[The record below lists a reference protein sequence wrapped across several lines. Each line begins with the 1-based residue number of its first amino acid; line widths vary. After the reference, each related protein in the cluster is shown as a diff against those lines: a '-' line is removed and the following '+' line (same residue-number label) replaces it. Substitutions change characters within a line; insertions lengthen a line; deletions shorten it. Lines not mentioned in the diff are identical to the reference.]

1 MPLSFILIDENQTS
15 VSQLVEL
22 SVKSNQIN
30 LVETFDSVKEARKF
44 LQHSAVD
51 FLIIDPNLSNELGFA
66 FIEKEQVNR
75 PIIILSSRTKDA
87 VKAFTIGVFD
97 FILKPLEK
105 ERFQK
110 TIDRLG
116 NQSYFI
122 EKKEIILPTKYIDV
136 RCDLMTERIEHEK
149 IDFIEAMGD
158 YVKIVTN
165 ERKYVV
171 LMTMKKILTLL
182 PADTFF
188 RCHKSFIINLE
199 KVENYSANEIHL
211 TTKSVPLSRFRTKEF
226 KSLILS
232 V

>member
-22 SVKSNQIN
+22 SVKFNQIN

-97 FILKPLEK
+97 FILKPLDK
-105 ERFQK
+105 
-110 TIDRLG
+110 
-116 NQSYFI
+116 
-122 EKKEIILPTKYIDV
+122 
-136 RCDLMTERIEHEK
+136 EK
-149 IDFIEAMGD
+149 IFNFLDEMEFS
-158 YVKIVTN
+158 KI
-165 ERKYVV
+165 
-171 LMTMKKILTLL
+171 KKSNNKI
-182 PADTFF
+182 FF
-188 RCHKSFIINLE
+188 SKEEIN
-199 KVENYSANEIHL
+199 
-211 TTKSVPLSRFRTKEF
+211 
-226 KSLILS
+226 ILS
-232 V
+232 KEYKMK